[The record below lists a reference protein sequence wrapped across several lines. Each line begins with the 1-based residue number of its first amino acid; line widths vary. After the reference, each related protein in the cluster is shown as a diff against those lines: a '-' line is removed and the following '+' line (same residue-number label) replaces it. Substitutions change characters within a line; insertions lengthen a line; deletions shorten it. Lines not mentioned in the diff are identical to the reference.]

1 MRATLIPS
9 DLSRLPSKK
18 VVQPTTTRNR
28 GVAIM
33 SIYLSVSDPDGMRF
47 GSFASMRDGRKTRL
61 ALTLGVMLS
70 LLGWQGTARPA
81 EEPAARGG

>member
-1 MRATLIPS
+1 MRATPIPS
-9 DLSRLPSKK
+9 ELSRLPSKK

-33 SIYLSVSDPDGMRF
+33 SIYLSASDPDRIRF
-47 GSFASMRDGRKTRL
+47 GSFASMRDGRQTRL
-61 ALTLGVMLS
+61 ALALGVMLS

-81 EEPAARGG
+81 EEPAGPRG